1 MTLNYNKMMTENIL
15 NSEMRESFT
24 TISDGSS
31 PRESLPPSYIDLE
44 KQELRGIL
52 KRPYKGGEYTPHVIK
67 HMLSFVPFLACF
79 PIVICDLFYGY
90 NKNSCVEDYPHNLN
104 INMKIYLVVGAY
116 TSILIMGLVVS
127 CISCVSNRA
136 GTSTH
141 LWLVT
146 VPKLIITY
154 GSLFLLAWNII
165 GAVLFWGL
173 LYNKN
178 LCDNNTSTY
187 LFITLIIKLVCNLTV
202 LASRRYA

>member
-1 MTLNYNKMMTENIL
+1 MTTENIL
-15 NSEMRESFT
+15 NSEMRESLI

-104 INMKIYLVVGAY
+104 INMKIYLVVVAY
-116 TSILIMGLVVS
+116 TSILIMGLVIC
-127 CISCVSNRA
+127 CISCVSNRDGA
-136 GTSTH
+136 STH

>member
-1 MTLNYNKMMTENIL
+1 MTIQYIKMITENTI
-15 NSEMRESFT
+15 NSEMRASLMT
-24 TISDGSS
+24 NSDDSS
-31 PRESLPPSYIDLE
+31 LRESLPPSYIDLE
-44 KQELRGIL
+44 KQKLKGIL
-52 KRPYKGGEYTPHVIK
+52 KRPYKGGEFTPHVIK

-116 TSILIMGLVVS
+116 TSMLIMGLVVCS
-127 CISCVSNRA
+127 MSRGSNRDNN
-136 GTSTH
+136 SIH
-141 LWLVT
+141 LYLVT

-178 LCDNNTSTY
+178 LCDSNTSTY

-202 LASRRYA
+202 LASRRYV

>member
-1 MTLNYNKMMTENIL
+1 MTTENIL
-15 NSEMRESFT
+15 NSEMRESFI

-116 TSILIMGLVVS
+116 TSILIMGLVIS
-127 CISCVSNRA
+127 CISCVSNKD
-136 GTSTH
+136 GTSIH
-141 LWLVT
+141 MWLVT
-146 VPKLIITY
+146 IPKLIITY

-165 GAVLFWGL
+165 GAALFWGL
-173 LYNKN
+173 IYNKN

-187 LFITLIIKLVCNLTV
+187 LFITLIIKLVCNLTS
-202 LASRRYA
+202 LASRRYV